1 MRRLLLIAY
10 SSFQLFGYG
19 IDPHNEKQLA
29 VLRHLDIPPSFLRD
43 PYLSD
48 IYLEK
53 KRDAIMNGFTHSVE
67 NAEVFIPMI
76 SSLIAQSDLPSEFLF
91 LALAESGLDTLS
103 TSSRGAGGIWQFMEH
118 TGRLHGL
125 TINKYVDERRDHVK
139 STRAAITYLSQL
151 HRQFGKWYLA
161 IIAYNCGDG
170 KLSSAIR
177 RAKSDDLSVLANP
190 QKAYIPYET
199 RRYIRS
205 IVALALLASDK
216 VFLEQIHYDHL
227 IGMAAENPVAT
238 VYLPEGEEIDRIAA
252 VLEMPKK
259 KLTLLNT
266 HLRRGAT
273 PPNKSSYPVY
283 IPADKLDMLRFKYR
297 TKGLKGYFLMHKTS
311 PGDSVGSLAKRYETT
326 QSQIRDENML
336 SEHDELK
343 GNRFVRIPVKNHHKK

>member
-1 MRRLLLIAY
+1 MRWLLLIAIY
-10 SSFQLFGYG
+10 SLHLYPYG
-19 IDPHNEKQLA
+19 IDPHSEKQIS

-48 IYLEK
+48 IYHEK
-53 KRDAIMNGFTHSVE
+53 KRDALMNGFTNSVE

-125 TINKYVDERRDHVK
+125 VINKYVDERRDHVK

-177 RAKSDDLSVLANP
+177 KAKSDDLSVLANP
-190 QKAYIPYET
+190 HKAYIPFET
-199 RRYIRS
+199 RRYVRS

-216 VFLEQIHYDHL
+216 VFLEQINYDHL

-238 VYLPEGEEIDRIAA
+238 VYLPEGEDIDRIAA

-266 HLRRGAT
+266 HLRRGIT

-283 IPADKLDMLRFKYR
+283 IPADKLDMLRYKYR
-297 TKGLKGYFLMHKTS
+297 TKGLKGYFLMHKTVS
-311 PGDSVGSLAKRYETT
+311 GESIGSLAKRYEI
-326 QSQIRDENML
+326 SQNQLMDENML
-336 SEHDELK
+336 SERDELK
-343 GNRFVRIPVKNHHKK
+343 GNRFVRIPVHKNSKK